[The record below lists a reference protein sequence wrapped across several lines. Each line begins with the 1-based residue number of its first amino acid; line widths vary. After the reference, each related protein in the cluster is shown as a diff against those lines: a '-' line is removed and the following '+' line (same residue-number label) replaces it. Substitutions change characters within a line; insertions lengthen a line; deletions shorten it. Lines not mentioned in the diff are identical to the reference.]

1 MPLLHSRTNLIT
13 VRLSTEE
20 HEKLKGI
27 CAKEGARSISDFV
40 REIIL
45 QRISVLRG
53 NTGLLTRDLLTLTV
67 NLQELNSS
75 LNDLSDRI
83 LGLLGSPSESSSPR
97 SEQQDSNGH
106 LDCA

>member
-20 HEKLKGI
+20 HEKLKGL
-27 CAKEGARSISDFV
+27 CAREGARSISDFV

-45 QRISVLRG
+45 QRTSVLRG
-53 NTGLLTRDLLTLTV
+53 NTGLLTKDLSTLTV
-67 NLQELNSS
+67 NLQELNNT

-83 LGLLGSPSESSSPR
+83 NGLLGGPSESVAR
-97 SEQQDSNGH
+97 QREQENDSE

>member
-1 MPLLHSRTNLIT
+1 MALLHSRTNLIT

-20 HEKLKGI
+20 HETLKRL
-27 CAKEGARSISDFV
+27 CAREGARSISDFV

-45 QRISVLRG
+45 QRTSVLRG

-67 NLQELNSS
+67 NLQELNTS

-83 LGLLGSPSESSSPR
+83 LGLLGGPATSATPPP
-97 SEQQDSNGH
+97 EQDGDGE

>member
-13 VRLSTEE
+13 VRLSSDE
-20 HEKLKGI
+20 HEKLKGL

-67 NLQELNSS
+67 NLQELNTN

-83 LGLLGSPSESSSPR
+83 LGLLGGPS
-97 SEQQDSNGH
+97 DSARPEHGSNGDGH

>member
-20 HEKLKGI
+20 HEKLKGL
-27 CAKEGARSISDFV
+27 CAKEGARSMSDFV

-83 LGLLGSPSESSSPR
+83 LGLLGPTDSPARRPEP
-97 SEQQDSNGH
+97 ESNGH
-106 LDCA
+106 YDLGS

>member
-20 HEKLKGI
+20 HEKLKGL

-53 NTGLLTRDLLTLTV
+53 NTGLLTKDLLTLTV
-67 NLQELNSS
+67 NLQELNTS
-75 LNDLSDRI
+75 LNHVSNRI
-83 LGLLGSPSESSSPR
+83 LGLLGAPPEPPPPA
-97 SEQQDSNGH
+97 SEQNNNGH

>member
-67 NLQELNSS
+67 NLQELNTS

-83 LGLLGSPSESSSPR
+83 LGLLGRPSEAAPPR
-97 SEQQDSNGH
+97 PEPQDGNGH
-106 LDCA
+106 LDCV